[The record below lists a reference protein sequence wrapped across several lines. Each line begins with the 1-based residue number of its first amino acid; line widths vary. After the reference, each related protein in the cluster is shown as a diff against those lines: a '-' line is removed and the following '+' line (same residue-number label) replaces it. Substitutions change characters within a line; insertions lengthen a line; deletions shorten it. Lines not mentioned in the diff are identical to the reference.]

1 MSTQKRQKQ
10 YFEQRKRQE
19 QNLHMVGSDNCS
31 DRPDISGQNPK
42 EHRSLDIL
50 NLLNLSTN
58 AKKCNSSCLKG

>member
-19 QNLHMVGSDNCS
+19 QNMHVVGSDNFS
-31 DRPDISGQNPK
+31 DRPEISAQNPK

-50 NLLNLSTN
+50 NLLNLSTS
-58 AKKCNSSCLKG
+58 AKKCTSSSLKG